1 MCLPARDDETV
12 TTKDAPP
19 RGRASMLLMAAVM
32 LLACLAGP
40 LLIGAVG
47 AIGAGIAG
55 AGAGLIAA
63 AICAIPL
70 ALGRLR
76 RGRA

>member
-1 MCLPARDDETV
+1 
-12 TTKDAPP
+12 
-19 RGRASMLLMAAVM
+19 MLLMAAVM